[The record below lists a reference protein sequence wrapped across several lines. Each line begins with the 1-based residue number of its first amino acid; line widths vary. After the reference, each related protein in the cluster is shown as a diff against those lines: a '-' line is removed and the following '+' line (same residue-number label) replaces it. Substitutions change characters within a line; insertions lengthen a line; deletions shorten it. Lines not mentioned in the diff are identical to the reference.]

1 MDRSSSS
8 SSVPVENVDWIST
21 LPDDLLL
28 MIVSRLSTEEAV
40 RTSVVSK
47 RWEHVWKHMS
57 RLVLDMRKKCTDS
70 NITLDVSNRVAT
82 LMTKIINNH
91 RGHLESC
98 VIEYDYTNGMLNT
111 WFQSLTGVR
120 QTKHLTLRHYF
131 GLEKWPICPNFP
143 QDSFSFSS
151 LTSLSLSSYIFR
163 TSHSF
168 NNCQNLMTL
177 KLSCTYAPDVGLFN
191 RILASCP
198 SLEVLVLG
206 IGCTKKGGPLKI
218 DNKRLK
224 FLKVSSHCIGIDGMK
239 VSSPSLHILV
249 IVDSLSCGRYNSD
262 LTSPLLQF
270 NRNLARLSLPHVS
283 YNISQEENC
292 KGHEEYVVNSCG
304 AFLRGWLALMSVSV
318 DLMNPRE
325 VARLRQVLLVCPVPM
340 IELEL
345 IFKNN
350 NAPREEVGKDKLWSE
365 NIKEPFPN
373 AKFRVDSL
381 WMYNFSGSEE
391 EFALVSCLIRQR
403 TVKKNVM
410 IKTTSFPDRKKLEI
424 ETAVAKLQ
432 ALKAKD
438 QWALSIKCF

>member
-8 SSVPVENVDWIST
+8 SSVTVENVDWIST

-28 MIVSRLSTEEAV
+28 MILSRLSTEEAV

-47 RWEHVWKHMS
+47 RWVHVWKHMS
-57 RLVLDMRKKCTDS
+57 HLVFDMRKKFTDS
-70 NITLDVSNRVAT
+70 NITLDVSNRVVT

-98 VIEYDYTNGMLNT
+98 VIVDYKSEMLNT
-111 WFQSLTGVR
+111 WIQSLTGMR
-120 QTKHLTLRHYF
+120 QTKHLTLRHRF
-131 GLEKWPICPNFP
+131 GLEKWPICPGFP
-143 QDSFSFSS
+143 QDSFSSSS
-151 LTSLSLSSYIFR
+151 LTSLSLSSYILR

-177 KLSCTYAPDVGLFN
+177 KLSCTYAPDVGVFN

-206 IGCTKKGGPLKI
+206 IGCTKKSGTLKI

-224 FLKVSSHCIGIDGMK
+224 LLKVSSPCIGIDGIK
-239 VSSPSLHILV
+239 VSSPNLHILV
-249 IVDSLSCGRYNSD
+249 IVESLSCGRYNFD

-325 VARLRQVLLVCPVPM
+325 VARLRQVLLVWTVPI

-373 AKFRVDSL
+373 AKLLVDSL

-403 TVKKNVM
+403 TVKRNIM

-432 ALKAKD
+432 SLKAKD
-438 QWALSIKCF
+438 QWALTIKCF